1 LILKNA
7 LQLTPTSIDVVKEFL
22 SYFKELNEM
31 PDVKQLVNLDHRKRH
46 YYMNHEI
53 ISPSRVITLGK
64 KRRKSYDV

>member
-1 LILKNA
+1 
-7 LQLTPTSIDVVKEFL
+7 VKEFL